1 MAFDAGMLS
10 CVLREINE
18 KLEGG
23 KIDKIYQPSHD
34 EVVLLVRSRGGDHR
48 LFINAGSSGARLN
61 ITRSKVENPA
71 TPPMFCMML
80 RKQFLDQLP

>member
-10 CVLREINE
+10 CVLRELNE

-34 EVVLLVRSRGGDHR
+34 EVVLLIRSRGGDHR
-48 LFINAGSSGARLN
+48 LSFQSSGSS
-61 ITRSKVENPA
+61 
-71 TPPMFCMML
+71 M
-80 RKQFLDQLP
+80 